1 MQWLCSE
8 RILQL
13 PRSGIRRMF
22 DLAAKHPDAIH
33 LCMGEPDFATPSF
46 IIEAAF
52 QAAKEGKTHYTPNAG
67 FLSLRRAVAEK
78 YKKEQGAYYDP
89 EGEVLITVGA
99 MEALVLTLMSILNS
113 GDEVIIPDPYWP
125 NYQAQVLLAEGKPV
139 FVPLYEEGG
148 WILTADRVLSHLT
161 PRCRA
166 IIINSP
172 HNPTGSVYGSNE
184 LQEIVRVCKE
194 NDILIISDEA
204 YEKIIYDGEYHS
216 ICSLPEMKSRTIVIN
231 TFSKTYA
238 MTGWRVG
245 YVLGPEP
252 LIREMTKLQENVAAC
267 ASSISQEAALTALKR
282 GEEAVM
288 DMLTKY
294 RRRRAIFLQ
303 EIEKT
308 RSFSCCPPRGT
319 FYAFVNVRRL
329 GDKSE
334 DIALRLLKEAKVVT
348 VPGSAFGSGGE
359 GYLRFSFA
367 TSEDNIREAFDR
379 IRSIL

>member
-1 MQWLCSE
+1 MQLLCSE

-33 LCMGEPDFATPSF
+33 LCIGEPDFTTPSL

-52 QAAKEGKTHYTPNAG
+52 QAARKGKTHYTPNAG

-78 YKKEQGAYYDP
+78 YKKEQGACYDP

-99 MEALVLTLMSILNS
+99 MEALLLTLMCILSS

-125 NYQAQVLLAEGKPV
+125 NYQAQVLLAEGRPV
-139 FVPLYEEGG
+139 FVPLSEEEG

-294 RRRRAIFLQ
+294 RRRRATLLQ

-367 TSEDNIREAFDR
+367 TSEDNIREAFNR

>member
-1 MQWLCSE
+1 
-8 RILQL
+8 
-13 PRSGIRRMF
+13 
-22 DLAAKHPDAIH
+22 
-33 LCMGEPDFATPSF
+33 
-46 IIEAAF
+46 
-52 QAAKEGKTHYTPNAG
+52 
-67 FLSLRRAVAEK
+67 
-78 YKKEQGAYYDP
+78 
-89 EGEVLITVGA
+89 
-99 MEALVLTLMSILNS
+99 
-113 GDEVIIPDPYWP
+113 
-125 NYQAQVLLAEGKPV
+125 
-139 FVPLYEEGG
+139 
-148 WILTADRVLSHLT
+148 
-161 PRCRA
+161 
-166 IIINSP
+166 
-172 HNPTGSVYGSNE
+172 
-184 LQEIVRVCKE
+184 
-194 NDILIISDEA
+194 
-204 YEKIIYDGEYHS
+204 
-216 ICSLPEMKSRTIVIN
+216 
-231 TFSKTYA
+231 

-267 ASSISQEAALTALKR
+267 ASSISQEAALAALKR

-294 RRRRAIFLQ
+294 RRRRATFLQ